1 MDIFRLKDR
10 KVLNILARSSI
21 MSEIRLL
28 FGRPAIQDRRELI
41 AALQSLRSSH
51 GCIAQALDADKV
63 VSEKHI
69 AFAVEKALA
78 AFALGRN
85 IAKDPGVE
93 FLRYASGERQIER
106 ALNMGIS
113 DTTKRLALVLIKQS
127 RDGQWPDSGEMAG
140 IVEQDAK
147 GCSFQIKAVKET
159 FNISDE
165 EIEAVGI
172 DRMEDLVIERVA
184 LVDTYR

>member
-1 MDIFRLKDR
+1 
-10 KVLNILARSSI
+10 

-51 GCIAQALDADKV
+51 DCIAQALDADKV

-93 FLRYASGERQIER
+93 ILRYASGERQIER

-113 DTTKRLALVLIKQS
+113 DNTKRLALVLIQQS
-127 RDGQWPDSGEMAG
+127 RGQWPGPRELAG
-140 IVEQDAK
+140 IVEQDGK
-147 GCSFQIKAVKET
+147 GCSFEIKAVKET

>member
-1 MDIFRLKDR
+1 
-10 KVLNILARSSI
+10 

-51 GCIAQALDADKV
+51 DCIAQALDADKV

-93 FLRYASGERQIER
+93 ILRYASGERQIER

-113 DTTKRLALVLIKQS
+113 DTTKRLALVLIQQS
-127 RDGQWPDSGEMAG
+127 RGGRWPDTAG
-140 IVEQDAK
+140 IIEQDAK

-159 FNISDE
+159 FNISNE

-172 DRMEDLVIERVA
+172 ERMEDLVIERVA